1 MNMPAEE
8 LTDEMRDFVDPGHPP
23 LIRVRAVEPFG
34 CDAPRPK
41 LQTPWVPSV
50 EPAQWNPVTG
60 HYAL

>member
-8 LTDEMRDFVDPGHPP
+8 LTDEVRDFVDPGHSP
-23 LIRVRAVEPFG
+23 LIRVRVVKPHG

-41 LQTPWVPSV
+41 HQTPWVPSV